1 MKKQRI
7 LSALLTLCLVF
18 SLVPTALA
26 ADADKFTDISKDSWC
41 YEYVDYVTSKGY
53 FRGTTET
60 TFSPDRSM
68 TRAMFVVVLSRFDGA
83 KVDNSQS
90 AFTDVAPG
98 AWCAGAINWA
108 AAKKIV
114 EGKGDGTFAPNEPIT
129 RAQMCAI
136 MQRYLN
142 YYAKKHN
149 VTAVVK
155 SAATSLTDRGQI
167 PAYARTAVEQ
177 CQKWG
182 LVNGFSDGTFR
193 PQAMSSR
200 AQVAAVIYRLAF
212 VVKNAKPASSGGSSG
227 GGGGGGSEPDPTY
240 NYKLTYNANGGTF
253 ATDPSETVANVTAI
267 SKTFTVTSVVPT
279 RDGYTFLGWADEA
292 TDTAADYVAGDT
304 ITLTSSDN
312 EKTLY
317 AVWQENP
324 ATYTYKLIY
333 NANGGTFATD
343 PSETVAN
350 VTDTSYT
357 FTVTSVEPTR
367 DGFVFIGWANGN
379 KATVADYVAGEE
391 ITLTSSD
398 NEKTLYAV
406 WVSPD
411 DLLGNAVINSVNTVN
426 EKYETL
432 KNAVV
437 EAVEEVNDANG
448 YLTSAQLQKVK
459 DVINDVVA
467 VEPVTVNFTSG
478 DTVTDREVSLTV
490 SAAMNDGQIVS
501 AINKASELAET
512 ILNGEV
518 SQPTGED
525 VQGFLSSVKTAVE
538 DQTGI
543 ILTEKTLGEIKEQ
556 VLNKLK
562 TEGKS
567 LWANFHDGAGTYY
580 FSSADVDLNNTTY
593 ATVVVGQNGPSVPGD
608 KVQMA
613 KNLSVAMSKDIY
625 GQAKAQGDSAYTSA
639 MDLSAGIELGFA
651 PSSDAETAA
660 KTSPFPSDYRV
671 VLNVELDSN
680 GVVEYKYD
688 AGNYIRVNISQDVQ
702 DAYNEA
708 VNSIAARFTWN
719 NDAVKTQVVDKVKDV
734 LESQI
739 DTIIS
744 EVEGQLASYGIT
756 LTYTTA
762 ESLKAALL
770 PEVEGWVATNW
781 DTIVSSLGTHGL
793 AGMDN
798 TALIDAAWPLLEQ
811 DINAVDVDALLQSK
825 LAEQLDDAGIDEA
838 WLVDKANN
846 MPLLAEYRG
855 MLDGYEVTYDP
866 AEFSLEINSVDDVN
880 AMMGYDTITASAN
893 RGGFAFTVTIK
904 GENDTGFGITLK
916 RYIVELATDA
926 LNDALAGSET
936 LSEMVDANPGLA
948 DYLLYSALVKLG
960 LDFDDEKADARDEAI
975 FASLKETIKTE
986 GHDKLVEKL
995 NGKIASID
1003 VDSYLEADAEG
1014 AADVAEK
1021 VALLNGLKFPAI
1033 QSKTASGL
1041 ADALK
1046 SAALAE
1052 IIGTRGDATVDKYL
1066 DRVINKAMSV
1076 LPASG
1081 SITING
1087 VTLDRDTLAGLAEA
1101 DTTVEAVHAVA
1112 DIIDQ
1117 FGDLSLNTFD
1127 TEDGVAMTVAFR
1139 GRTATVHLVIDVK

>member
-108 AAKKIV
+108 AANKIV

-240 NYKLTYNANGGTF
+240 NYKLT
-253 ATDPSETVANVTAI
+253 
-267 SKTFTVTSVVPT
+267 
-279 RDGYTFLGWADEA
+279 
-292 TDTAADYVAGDT
+292 
-304 ITLTSSDN
+304 
-312 EKTLY
+312 
-317 AVWQENP
+317 
-324 ATYTYKLIY
+324 Y

-543 ILTEKTLGEIKEQ
+543 ILTDKTLGEIKEQ

-567 LWANFHDGAGTYY
+567 LWANFHDGQGTYY

-625 GQAKAQGDSAYTSA
+625 GQAKAQGDGAYTSA

-688 AGNYIRVNISQDVQ
+688 AGNYIRVNISKDVQ

-708 VNSIAARFTWN
+708 VNNIAARFTWN

-744 EVEGQLASYGIT
+744 EVEGQLTSYGIT
-756 LTYTTA
+756 LNHTNA
-762 ESLKAALL
+762 NSLKEVLL
-770 PEVEGWVATNW
+770 PEVEGWVETNW
-781 DTIVSSLGTHGL
+781 DTILASLGTHSL
-793 AGMDN
+793 VGMDN
-798 TALIDAAWPLLEQ
+798 TALIDAAWPLLKQ
-811 DINAVDVDALLQSK
+811 DIDEVDMDAVLQNK
-825 LAEQLDDAGIDEA
+825 LADELADAGIDEA
-838 WLVDKANN
+838 WLVAKANN

-866 AEFSLEINSVDDVN
+866 AEFSLEITSVDDVN

-960 LDFDDEKADARDEAI
+960 LDFGDEKADARDEAI

-986 GHDKLVEKL
+986 GKEKLVEKL

>member
-108 AAKKIV
+108 AANKIV

-212 VVKNAKPASSGGSSG
+212 VVKNAKPASSGGGSSSGSG
-227 GGGGGGSEPDPTY
+227 GGGGDPTPTY
-240 NYKLTYNANGGTF
+240 YTYKLTYNANGGKIDG
-253 ATDPSETVANVTAI
+253 AETKVVE
-267 SKTFTVTSVVPT
+267 SPKT
-279 RDGYTFLGWADEA
+279 
-292 TDTAADYVAGDT
+292 
-304 ITLTSSDN
+304 
-312 EKTLY
+312 
-317 AVWQENP
+317 
-324 ATYTYKLIY
+324 
-333 NANGGTFATD
+333 
-343 PSETVAN
+343 
-350 VTDTSYT
+350 TDTSYT
-357 FTVTSVEPTR
+357 FTVTDVEPTR
-367 DGFVFIGWANGN
+367 DGFVFIGWAGS
-379 KATVADYVAGEE
+379 ATATKVEYRKNDDVK
-391 ITLTSSD
+391 LDSPNTS
-398 NEKTLYAV
+398 KTLYAV

-432 KNAVV
+432 KKAVV

-543 ILTEKTLGEIKEQ
+543 ILTNKTLGEIKEQ

-567 LWANFHDGAGTYY
+567 LWANFHDGQGTYY

-625 GQAKAQGDSAYTSA
+625 GQAKAQGDGAYTSA

-708 VNSIAARFTWN
+708 VNNIVARFTWN
-719 NDAVKTQVVDKVKDV
+719 NDAVKTQVVDKVKEV

-744 EVEGQLASYGIT
+744 EVEGQLTSYGIT

-762 ESLKAALL
+762 DSLKAALL
-770 PEVEGWVATNW
+770 PEVEGWVETNW
-781 DTIVSSLGTHGL
+781 DTILASLGTHGL

-811 DINAVDVDALLQSK
+811 DINAVDVDALLQNQ
-825 LAEQLDDAGIDEA
+825 LAEQLADAGINEA

-986 GHDKLVEKL
+986 GKEKLVEKL

-1081 SITING
+1081 SVTING

-1139 GRTATVHLVIDVK
+1139 SRTATVHLVIDVK